1 MNKDIRR
8 FGISLVI
15 TVLLLIATDFII
27 GFVADK
33 VVDLE
38 FEPLSEEAFGKL
50 MASNDW
56 TIEKAMT
63 IGALI
68 VE

>member
-33 VVDLE
+33 VVDQMPNYSGQIAKDNNS
-38 FEPLSEEAFGKL
+38 F
-50 MASNDW
+50 
-56 TIEKAMT
+56 
-63 IGALI
+63 
-68 VE
+68 VQ